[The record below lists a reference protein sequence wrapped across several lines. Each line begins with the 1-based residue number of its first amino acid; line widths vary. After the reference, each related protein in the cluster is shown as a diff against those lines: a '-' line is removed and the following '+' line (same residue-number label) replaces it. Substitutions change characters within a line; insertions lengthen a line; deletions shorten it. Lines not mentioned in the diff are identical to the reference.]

1 MPGLFDGTPLQ
12 RPVTCEHCGKPLA
25 AAAAP
30 PGDTD
35 ACACPRDAAGDVK
48 LPRHQHP
55 RVRREKRRGNWCT
68 IVADLDPRATDL
80 KALLKSLRT
89 DLGAGGGL
97 AGEPGS
103 PELLIQGDHRDAVV
117 ARLRE
122 LGYHAKAAGG

>member
-1 MPGLFDGTPLQ
+1 MPGLFDGTPLE
-12 RPVTCEHCGKPLA
+12 RPVTCEHCGKPLPG
-25 AAAAP
+25 AAP
-30 PGDTD
+30 PGE
-35 ACACPRDAAGDVK
+35 ACACPRDAAGEVK
-48 LPRHQHP
+48 LPRDQHP

-68 IVADLDPRATDL
+68 IVAELDPHATDV

-89 DLGAGGGL
+89 ELGAGGGL
-97 AGEPGS
+97 AGSPGA